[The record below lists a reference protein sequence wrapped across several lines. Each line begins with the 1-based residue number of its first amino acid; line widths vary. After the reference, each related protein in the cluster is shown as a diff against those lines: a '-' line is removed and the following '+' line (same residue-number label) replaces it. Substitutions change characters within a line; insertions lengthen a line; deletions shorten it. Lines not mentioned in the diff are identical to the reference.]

1 MLFRSATIQLILS
14 CGSILS
20 IGFEKAFALQNDLN
34 LSVSEIISTYVYK
47 VGLLDNNMSYSS
59 AIGLF
64 NTLINMVMLI
74 IVNKV
79 ADKMSGTSLF

>member
-1 MLFRSATIQLILS
+1 MLFRS
-14 CGSILS
+14 LS

-34 LSVSEIISTYVYK
+34 TSVSEIISTYVYK
-47 VGLLDNNMSYSS
+47 VGMIDNNMSYSS

-64 NTLINMVMLI
+64 NTMVNLVILI
-74 IVNKV
+74 IVNKA

>member
-1 MLFRSATIQLILS
+1 MILS

-34 LSVSEIISTYVYK
+34 TSVSEIISTYVYK
-47 VGLLDNNMSYSS
+47 VGMIDNNMSYSS

-64 NTLINMVMLI
+64 NTMVNLVILI
-74 IVNKV
+74 IVNKA